1 LLSDNAAQGQ
11 ERPIA
16 IGLGKR
22 FPELCQGN
30 SLTWLQRARGGTER
44 GLACRMVILRGSLG
58 PGESESNPPISEVP
72 GLQLWRLASRIDNAE
87 LQVRSV
93 CVFCNRHKG
102 PNIAGIDPKNR
113 KIAPLFNPRRHN
125 RSRHFGWD
133 GPLLLGITPAGRAT
147 VRVLKINLDHRVG
160 FRSELI
166 EEGIFPPT

>member
-93 CVFCNRHKG
+93 CVFCNLHKG
-102 PNIAGIDPKNR
+102 PNLTGIDPETNE
-113 KIAPLFNPRRHN
+113 IARLFNPREDVHSEHFVVRGAVIVGLTPIV
-125 RSRHFGWD
+125 SRG
-133 GPLLLGITPAGRAT
+133 A
-147 VRVLKINLDHRVG
+147 
-160 FRSELI
+160 
-166 EEGIFPPT
+166 